1 MKPLLAFFPLLVL
14 AAAVQAQAYRC
25 TVDGRTVFQQAPCTG
40 GSKVAPGTAA
50 STGAATQPTGAALC
64 EQHARSAAVFTDPES
79 LRIGRIAYIG
89 ARKLVIHDAT
99 IAARTYSL
107 AINAR
112 TEFGGYGGEALYECQ
127 LSEDEARVLKFA
139 RALVPQRQPPANAR

>member
-1 MKPLLAFFPLLVL
+1 MKPLIVLPLLL
-14 AAAVQAQAYRC
+14 LCAGAHAQAYRC

-40 GSKVAPGTAA
+40 GSKVAPGTSASPSAA
-50 STGAATQPTGAALC
+50 AQATGAALC
-64 EQHARSAAVFTDPES
+64 EQHARSAAVFADPEG
-79 LRIGRIAYIG
+79 LRIGRVAYIG

-127 LSEDEARVLKFA
+127 LSEDEARVLKFG
-139 RALVPQRQPPANAR
+139 RALVPQRQPPASER